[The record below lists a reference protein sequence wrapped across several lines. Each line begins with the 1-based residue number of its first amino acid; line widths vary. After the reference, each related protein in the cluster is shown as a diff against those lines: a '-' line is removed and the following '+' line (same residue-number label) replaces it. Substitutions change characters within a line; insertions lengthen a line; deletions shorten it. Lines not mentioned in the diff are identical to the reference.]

1 MKKVLIVFAA
11 VFVTLTSCS
20 ESSDPDTGI
29 KIQRVSPV
37 PQFSSALQ
45 SDMHIEYNTSYIP
58 SNEYIPLNY
67 DEQKS
72 VWISYI
78 DLDPMITG
86 KAKDEFKSAFS
97 QACENIK
104 GLGCNTVY
112 VHVRSFGDAYYES
125 AYYPWS
131 KGITGYAG
139 QKPDYD
145 PLEIMVDCAHQNG
158 LSFHAWIN
166 PLRCETQENLSKL
179 DSGILSEWYND
190 TEKYSEYLVKV
201 KDDEHYWL
209 NPAVEDVR
217 SLICSGAEELCR
229 NYKIDGIHMDD
240 YFYPTTEEYFD
251 SEAYIEAGASMA
263 LSDWRLDNCS
273 KMVSEIYDTVKSVNQ
288 DILFGISPQGNIE
301 NNYSY
306 MYADIKK
313 WCSEDGYIDY
323 IVPQIY
329 FGYDNPTKPFEKT
342 AEEWSDIA
350 KQGNT
355 KLVIGL
361 APYKIAEE
369 EEFSLNVGIISNQ
382 IKTSEKLEN
391 YGGVALYNYINIFS
405 PEESLSERLDKEIV
419 LIKKALTD

>member
-1 MKKVLIVFAA
+1 MKKELLVFAA
-11 VFVTLTSCS
+11 AFLTLTSCS
-20 ESSDPDTGI
+20 GAEGLSSE
-29 KIQRVSPV
+29 IQLQSVSPV
-37 PQFSSALQ
+37 PQFSSAVQ
-45 SDMHIEYNTSYIP
+45 ADRHTEYDSGYASP
-58 SNEYIPLNY
+58 NEYIPLNY

-78 DLDPMITG
+78 DLAPMITG
-86 KAKDEFKSAFS
+86 KAEDEFKNAFS
-97 QACENIK
+97 QACANIK
-104 GLGCNTVY
+104 ELGCNTVY
-112 VHVRSFGDAYYES
+112 VHVRSFGDAYYRSE
-125 AYYPWS
+125 YYPWS

-139 QKPDYD
+139 QEPDYD

-166 PLRCETQENLSKL
+166 PLRCETEENLSKL

-190 TEKYSEYLVKV
+190 PGKYSEYLVKV
-201 KDDEHYWL
+201 KDDERYWL
-209 NPAVEDVR
+209 NPAEEDVR
-217 SLICSGAEELCR
+217 ELICSGAEELCR

-251 SEAYIEAGASMA
+251 SETYVEAGASIS

-273 KMVSEIYDTVKSVNQ
+273 KLVGEIYDTVKSVNK

-306 MYADIKK
+306 MYADIKR
-313 WCSEDGYIDY
+313 WCSEEGYIDY

-329 FGYDNPTKPFEKT
+329 FGYDNQIKPFEET
-342 AEEWSDIA
+342 AEEWSEIA
-350 KQGNT
+350 RQGNT

-361 APYKIAEE
+361 APYKIAED
-369 EEFSLNVGIISNQ
+369 EEFSENTGIISSQ
-382 IKTSEKLEN
+382 IKTSQGLDN
-391 YGGVALYNYINIFS
+391 YGGVALYNYINIFC
-405 PEESLSERLDKEIV
+405 PEESLSQRLDKEKA

>member
-1 MKKVLIVFAA
+1 
-11 VFVTLTSCS
+11 
-20 ESSDPDTGI
+20 
-29 KIQRVSPV
+29 
-37 PQFSSALQ
+37 
-45 SDMHIEYNTSYIP
+45 
-58 SNEYIPLNY
+58 
-67 DEQKS
+67 
-72 VWISYI
+72 
-78 DLDPMITG
+78 
-86 KAKDEFKSAFS
+86 
-97 QACENIK
+97 
-104 GLGCNTVY
+104 
-112 VHVRSFGDAYYES
+112 
-125 AYYPWS
+125 
-131 KGITGYAG
+131 
-139 QKPDYD
+139 
-145 PLEIMVDCAHQNG
+145 
-158 LSFHAWIN
+158 
-166 PLRCETQENLSKL
+166 
-179 DSGILSEWYND
+179 
-190 TEKYSEYLVKV
+190 
-201 KDDEHYWL
+201 
-209 NPAVEDVR
+209 
-217 SLICSGAEELCR
+217 
-229 NYKIDGIHMDD
+229 
-240 YFYPTTEEYFD
+240 
-251 SEAYIEAGASMA
+251 
-263 LSDWRLDNCS
+263 
-273 KMVSEIYDTVKSVNQ
+273 MVSEIYDTVKSVNQ

-405 PEESLSERLDKEIV
+405 PEESLSERLDKEII